1 MRTPM
6 TSPSRSGAPATS
18 VPGFRGTEPWT
29 CSPASSALLQDAL
42 DTYIHG
48 SVTKAVDYVDGPIE
62 IMATVTVMGVGSLY
76 ILGKTA
82 DPLSEMLKTF
92 AIIAIVFTVA
102 GSVGHYNEYLGNH
115 LHDLPNDLM
124 GVFAVGD
131 APTSEQG
138 FGETM
143 DEFGATAMDGIST
156 IWYAGS
162 GWSRIGFALL
172 AMFLFAIFVLF
183 AVAACVAMG
192 IAMVGS
198 SLVVGI
204 GPIMI
209 LGLMLK
215 PTREYFTRWVS
226 YGIQF
231 AVLAAFVGA
240 VLGIMTDGAQSIS
253 GAARTANRQHRL
265 HRACRPRR
273 HHGDLRLHLRPAP
286 QHGLQRLG
294 WHWSVRG
301 QQRLARAQ
309 RRGAKD
315 ALSHRRKVRGGAWR
329 CGPKTAHRVL
339 GPTAGEIRAMAP
351 GEV

>member
-1 MRTPM
+1 MD
-6 TSPSRSGAPATS
+6 
-18 VPGFRGTEPWT
+18 VF
-29 CSPASSALLQDAL
+29 SSLFALLQAAL
-42 DTYIHG
+42 DTFIHQ
-48 SVTKAVDYVDGPIE
+48 SVSNAVDYVDGPIK
-62 IMATVTVMGVGSLY
+62 IMATLTVMGVGSLY

-92 AIIAIVFTVA
+92 AIIAIVFAVA
-102 GSVGHYNEYLGNH
+102 GNVGHYNQYLGNH

-131 APTSEQG
+131 APSSEEG

-143 DEFGATAMDGIST
+143 DRFGTTAMDGIST

-162 GWSRIGFALL
+162 GWSRIGFVVL

-240 VLGIMTDGAQSIS
+240 VLGIMTTVLNEYLELLGQQTDNIDFTQLAAPAVIMGICAFIFSQLPSMASSVSGGIGLSIGNSAWRGLS
-253 GAARTANRQHRL
+253 GAAQKTLFHAGGKYVEAHGQ
-265 HRACRPRR
+265 ASQRR
-273 HHGDLRLHLRPAP
+273 RIEG
-286 QHGLQRLG
+286 
-294 WHWSVRG
+294 S
-301 QQRLARAQ
+301 ARAQ
-309 RRGAKD
+309 DERADWRRQKWEGVTNPNRVNKD
-315 ALSHRRKVRGGAWR
+315 
-329 CGPKTAHRVL
+329 
-339 GPTAGEIRAMAP
+339 
-351 GEV
+351 

>member
-1 MRTPM
+1 MD
-6 TSPSRSGAPATS
+6 
-18 VPGFRGTEPWT
+18 VF
-29 CSPASSALLQDAL
+29 SSLFDLLQDAL

-48 SVTKAVDYVDGPIE
+48 SVTKAVDYVDGPIK
-62 IMATVTVMGVGSLY
+62 IIATLCVMGAGSVY
-76 ILGKTA
+76 ILGKTV

-102 GSVGHYNEYLGNH
+102 GSVGHYNQYLGNH

-124 GVFAVGD
+124 GVFAVGE
-131 APTSEQG
+131 APTDEQG

-143 DEFGATAMDGIST
+143 DDFGETAMEGIST

-162 GWSRIGFALL
+162 GWSRIGFVAL

-240 VLGIMTDGAQSIS
+240 VLGIMTAVLNQYLELLGHQTDNIDFTELSAPAIIMGICAYIFGQLPSMASSVSGGIGLSVGNSAWRGLS
-253 GAARTANRQHRL
+253 GAAQKTLFHTGGKHVEAR
-265 HRACRPRR
+265 
-273 HHGDLRLHLRPAP
+273 GDA
-286 QHGLQRLG
+286 
-294 WHWSVRG
+294 
-301 QQRLARAQ
+301 AQ
-309 RRGAKD
+309 RRRIESSAQRQER
-315 ALSHRRKVRGGAWR
+315 LEQWRREKYEGITN
-329 CGPKTAHRVL
+329 PNRVD
-339 GPTAGEIRAMAP
+339 GD
-351 GEV
+351 

>member
-1 MRTPM
+1 MD
-6 TSPSRSGAPATS
+6 
-18 VPGFRGTEPWT
+18 VF
-29 CSPASSALLQDAL
+29 SSLFALLQGAL

-48 SVTKAVDYVDGPIE
+48 SVTKAVDYVDGPIK
-62 IMATVTVMGVGSLY
+62 IMATLTVMGVGSLY

-92 AIIAIVFTVA
+92 AIIAIVFAVA
-102 GSVGHYNEYLGNH
+102 GNVGHYNQYLGNH

-131 APTSEQG
+131 APTSEEG
-138 FGETM
+138 FGATM
-143 DEFGATAMDGIST
+143 DEFGATAMNGIST

-162 GWSRIGFALL
+162 GWSRIGFVAL
-172 AMFLFAIFVLF
+172 AMFLFAVFILF

-240 VLGIMTDGAQSIS
+240 VLGIMTAVLNEYLGLLEQQTEAIDFTQLSAPAIIMGICAYIFGQLPSMASSVSGGIGLSVGNTAWRGLS
-253 GAARTANRQHRL
+253 GAAQKTLFHAGGKQLEAYGQAGQRMRVEKSVSARTRRADWRRDKWEGVINPNRVG
-265 HRACRPRR
+265 
-273 HHGDLRLHLRPAP
+273 GD
-286 QHGLQRLG
+286 
-294 WHWSVRG
+294 
-301 QQRLARAQ
+301 
-309 RRGAKD
+309 
-315 ALSHRRKVRGGAWR
+315 
-329 CGPKTAHRVL
+329 
-339 GPTAGEIRAMAP
+339 
-351 GEV
+351 